1 METQN
6 CRPLKQMTYAISRMM
21 GQGNCTDLGLPVD
34 YLEKGKI
41 KSMTLPRRT
50 VSGKNGKDGIMLL
63 AECEFLHLTVRQT

>member
-1 METQN
+1 MFDGKTQN

-21 GQGNCTDLGLPVD
+21 GQGNHTDLGLPVD

-50 VSGKNGKDGIMLL
+50 VFWKEWKRWDHATG
-63 AECEFLHLTVRQT
+63 